1 MLEFTLCD
9 SSDALILNKGII
21 TVENKEATD
30 VNESNTNKKEKLK
43 DYAIFTGCMSE
54 SNNTEVDKKDLD
66 TIMSMCNL
74 IEYRENYSKLSGK
87 PW

>member
-1 MLEFTLCD
+1 M
-9 SSDALILNKGII
+9 I

-30 VNESNTNKKEKLK
+30 VNASNTNKKEKLK

>member
-1 MLEFTLCD
+1 MN
-9 SSDALILNKGII
+9 A
-21 TVENKEATD
+21 
-30 VNESNTNKKEKLK
+30 SNTNKKEKLK
-43 DYAIFTGCMSE
+43 DYAIFTGCMIE

-74 IEYRENYSKLSGK
+74 IDYRENYSKLSGK